1 MSDSDDDQKI
11 EKPRQSNYVMTPARM
26 EALQK
31 GRDARKKQFEE
42 IRKEKAISHLTKKEE
57 KVRQVR
63 EAIEKGEIKPKPV
76 KNRIPAPKKEEPKSD
91 VIRASPTSEKEED
104 EASSDSSVEI
114 IIKRKPKHKKKKIVY
129 ETDDDDDDELEKVT
143 HHKPVPIQQQPQQYY
158 FI

>member
-11 EKPRQSNYVMTPARM
+11 EKPRQRNYVMTPARM

-63 EAIEKGEIKPKPV
+63 EAIEKRGDKAQTSKKQDTCPKEG
-76 KNRIPAPKKEEPKSD
+76 RTKKRCNTGFANERE
-91 VIRASPTSEKEED
+91 RGG
-104 EASSDSSVEI
+104 
-114 IIKRKPKHKKKKIVY
+114 
-129 ETDDDDDDELEKVT
+129 
-143 HHKPVPIQQQPQQYY
+143 
-158 FI
+158 